1 MSFDRPPDFPIL
13 ANVWIETTSIPPF
26 APIDYATLASV
37 SPLPAG
43 TWITATSGV
52 RIYATD
58 IIRMPKDRLLTD
70 NFSQRRG
77 SSIFPASLIEAPA
90 DSMNYYWVLW
100 THIVGRGFPNEFR
113 RAYCF
118 RVAPNFYGPSPP

>member
-13 ANVWIETTSIPPF
+13 VNVWIESETIPPF
-26 APIDYATLASV
+26 TPVDYTSPASV

-43 TWITATSGV
+43 TWIEAAIGV
-52 RIYATD
+52 RSDATD
-58 IIRMPKDRLLTD
+58 IIRMPKDTLLTD

-77 SSIFPASLIEAPA
+77 SSIFPASVIEAPA
-90 DSMNYYWVLW
+90 GSMNYYWVLW

-118 RVAPNFYGPSPP
+118 RFDPNFYGPAPP